1 MYFRMTTMLFLI
13 LGLFLFISGEVVYA
27 ETDAR
32 TQADEQKIM
41 NSLQNMKVDEER
53 LYPRLPSGVMLN
65 SKKGMALK
73 QELVKFCGNLLED
86 LKSRR
91 NVEFVAPEVRTDD
104 FNDSQ
109 LQAYLKRCPRL
120 KPYRSYYLPIYRE
133 EAEHWTQKEWEEN
146 TFPIICETDFRI
158 YPMNID
164 VPTKIHYEARKQP
177 KTYNHE
183 SFHLFF
189 CSGWHGELNDT
200 FWSDEM
206 YLLSFNKC
214 KRIAA
219 VGMGKVYDY
228 EKKKYTGDVGSV
240 IKYRGQYYLVTLE
253 SYGTRKKT
261 RRYDLDIRN
270 FNLERCRYYKEES
283 HADTSR

>member
-104 FNDSQ
+104 FNHPR

-120 KPYRSYYLPIYRE
+120 KPYRSYYLPIYRKG
-133 EAEHWTQKEWEEN
+133 AEHWTQKEWEEEGA
-146 TFPIICETDFRI
+146 PVICGTDYRI

-164 VPTKIHYEARKQP
+164 SPNKIHISGGRLTKIF
-177 KTYNHE
+177 NHE
-183 SFHLFF
+183 AFHLFF
-189 CSGWHGELNDT
+189 CSGWYREY
-200 FWSDEM
+200 SDENWGDSM
-206 YLLSFNKC
+206 DVLSFNEC
-214 KRIAA
+214 KRIAS
-219 VGMGKVYDY
+219 VTMGTVYDH
-228 EKKKYTGDVGSV
+228 EKKKYTGNVGSV
-240 IKYRGQYYLVTLE
+240 IKYQGRYYVVNLE
-253 SYGTRKKT
+253 SYETRKKT
-261 RRYDLDIRN
+261 QRYNLEINN
-270 FNLERCRYYKEES
+270 FNFEQCRPS
-283 HADTSR
+283 VPM